1 MNKGKNERQACSWLK
16 ATFFMSRIKS
26 VWGIQS
32 PALGSLLNSQWA
44 CSILT
49 ISNNRVWK
57 TSRQLRVVFVSGQR
71 ELTSVHACRHAGSR
85 LSHLR
90 KKYSKWRDASVKDF
104 VVAVCTGVVRK
115 PSEAEV
121 SISSWSILLYHIL
134 LWDYIHILLFY
145 WWLKGHL
152 FCF

>member
-44 CSILT
+44 CSILS

-71 ELTSVHACRHAGSR
+71 ELTSVHACRHAGSK

-104 VVAVCTGVVRK
+104 VVAVCIGVVRK
-115 PSEAEV
+115 LSEAESLFLLDPV
-121 SISSWSILLYHIL
+121 DYRAYWQLINERYESSKFETSM
-134 LWDYIHILLFY
+134 F
-145 WWLKGHL
+145 
-152 FCF
+152 F